1 MILFKLQFVLIICLI
16 FFGGYLLF
24 SFIKQIVNNLDKPK
38 SASIGHT
45 KPAQTPINTP
55 VNHEVV
61 TSEFIR
67 HSPCLGTLYVGNK
80 EIQTFDAG
88 TISLYADGVKYIEYT
103 INGYSNNPRVIGHV
117 DWLLG
122 EEVMRYD
129 LHFDPNGKELLM
141 QKLDQEIQKGTYKE
155 DALHFKKVMKDIE
168 IFNEYLANRFI
179 ICDYNSFKWNG

>member
-16 FFGGYLLF
+16 FFGGCLLF

-38 SASIGHT
+38 SASTGHT
-45 KPAQTPINTP
+45 KHAQTPINTP
-55 VNHEVV
+55 INHEIV

-67 HSPCLGTLYVGNK
+67 RSPCLGTLYVGNK

-103 INGYSNNPRVIGHV
+103 ISGYSNKPRVIGHV

-122 EEVMRYD
+122 KEVMRYD

-155 DALHFKKVMKDIE
+155 DALHFKKVMKDIA